1 MAFVEKGARESCV
14 RRGLPPQSL
23 AMNKATGIALAALA
37 LALGAPAISSSL
49 SAPVAVPLSRQVPDA
64 VDAPYPGGVM
74 RLAID
79 ATDLN
84 RGIYR
89 VTQTI
94 PVAPGVKRLTLLMPQ
109 WLPGNHGP
117 RGPLAELVDV
127 QFFADNQ
134 KLTWKRDPVEVFA
147 FHIDVPAGAKAV
159 TAKYIH
165 TSPLQ
170 SSEGRVTMTQEM
182 LNLQW
187 EKMSLY
193 PAGHYVR
200 QIRVVPSVTIP
211 QGWTAAVALD
221 GLQQQGN
228 KLTWAE
234 TSYEILVDSPIFAG
248 KYFRKWDLGQ
258 NVTLN
263 VVADKP
269 EQLTATEAQ
278 IAPHRHLVTEARL
291 AFGANHFDRYEF
303 LLALTDRMGGIGL
316 EHHRSSEN
324 QLEPGAFLE
333 WDKYEF
339 DRNLLPHEYAH
350 SWAGK
355 FRRPARMWTPDYRQ
369 PMQDDLLW
377 TYEGQDQ
384 FWGTVLAAR
393 SGLQGKDMVLGML
406 ASWAGNFSVQPGRR
420 WRSVEDTGHDPI
432 FAARKAKPFPSL
444 SRSEDYY
451 TEGALIWLEID
462 QIIRERTGGKRSIDD
477 FAKLFFGMRDGDY
490 GQMPFE
496 VDEIITKLNAV
507 APFDWAQ
514 FIETRINTPG
524 QPAPVAGIEKGGYRL
539 VWRDEPNPFDK
550 ARMADAKQLSL
561 AYSLGLTLDK
571 DGKVV
576 ATQWDSPA
584 FNAGVVTGAKII
596 AVNGDAYDADQ
607 LKKVITA
614 SKSGGPI
621 ELLFQRGNR
630 YQTVSI
636 AYSGGLRW
644 PWLDRATLGT
654 APTGLDLLLMPKRQ
668 VAKGKGKQGV
678 Q

>member
-1 MAFVEKGARESCV
+1 MGFVEKGAGESCV
-14 RRGLPPQSL
+14 RAALPPEPVP
-23 AMNKATGIALAALA
+23 MKRTTGITLA
-37 LALGAPAISSSL
+37 LAVLAVGAPAISATL
-49 SAPVAVPLSRQVPDA
+49 SAPSAVPLSRQVPDA
-64 VDAPYPGGVM
+64 ADVPYPGGAI
-74 RLAID
+74 RLDID
-79 ATDLN
+79 ATDVT
-84 RGIYR
+84 RGVYR
-89 VTQTI
+89 VTQTV
-94 PVAPGVKRLTLLMPQ
+94 PVAPGTRRLTLLMPQ

-127 QFFADNQ
+127 QFFAGDQ
-134 KLTWKRDPVEVFA
+134 KLVWKRDPVEVYA
-147 FHIDVPAGAKAV
+147 FHVDVPAGAKAV
-159 TAKYIH
+159 TAKFLH

-170 SSEGRVTMTQEM
+170 SSEGRITMTQEM

-200 QIRVVPSVTIP
+200 RIRVVPSVTIP

-221 GLQQQGN
+221 GVQQQGN
-228 KLTWAE
+228 RLTWGE

-269 EQLTATEAQ
+269 EQLNARPEQ
-278 IAPHRHLVTEARL
+278 IELHRHLVTEARI

-350 SWAGK
+350 SWSGK

-406 ASWAGNFSVQPGRR
+406 ASWAGGFAMQPGRR

-432 FAARKAKPFPSL
+432 FAARKAKPFASL
-444 SRSEDYY
+444 ARNEDYY

-462 QIIRERTGGKRSIDD
+462 QIIREKTGGKRSIDD
-477 FAKLFFGMRDGDY
+477 FAKLFFGMNDGDY
-490 GQMPFE
+490 GQLPFE
-496 VDEIITKLNAV
+496 LDEIVTKLNAV
-507 APFDWAQ
+507 APYDWAG
-514 FIETRINTPG
+514 FIQTRINTPG
-524 QPAPVAGIEKGGYRL
+524 QPAPIGGIEKGGYRL
-539 VWRDEPNPFDK
+539 VWKDEPNPFDK
-550 ARMADAKQLSL
+550 ARFADAKVVNLT
-561 AYSLGLTLDK
+561 YSLGVVLDK
-571 DGKVV
+571 DGKVT

-584 FNAGVVTGAKII
+584 FNAGMVTGAKLV
-596 AVNGDAYDADQ
+596 AVNGVAYEADA
-607 LKKVITA
+607 LKEAVTA
-614 SKSGGPI
+614 AKAGAPLD
-621 ELLFQRGNR
+621 LLIQRGSR
-630 YQTVSI
+630 FQTLSI
-636 AYSGGLRW
+636 DYRGGLRY
-644 PWLDRATLGT
+644 PWLERAAPGK
-654 APTGLDLLLMPKRQ
+654 APTGLDLLLLPKRPL
-668 VAKGKGKQGV
+668 VKGKGK
-678 Q
+678 